1 MTKTT
6 KTILMV
12 VAGLAICA
20 VVVVVGG
27 GIWIYTSAVSSE
39 SADEPT
45 ALKTLADT
53 RARFAGTA
61 PLIELRPAGP
71 VLTRSVPDGAVAAP
85 LQRVHVLTWNSA
97 DQKLSRVTLPFW
109 LIRFEGGPIEL
120 VRDEVHAGNTTI
132 DLTVE
137 QIERFGPAL
146 LVDHLDDD
154 GTRVLVWTE

>member
-53 RARFAGTA
+53 RARFAGAT
-61 PLIELRPAGP
+61 
-71 VLTRSVPDGAVAAP
+71 S
-85 LQRVHVLTWNSA
+85 
-97 DQKLSRVTLPFW
+97 
-109 LIRFEGGPIEL
+109 
-120 VRDEVHAGNTTI
+120 
-132 DLTVE
+132 
-137 QIERFGPAL
+137 
-146 LVDHLDDD
+146 
-154 GTRVLVWTE
+154 